1 MDVWWTM
8 LVGVDPKLEARFAKD
23 RRHQLNPNASV
34 LRARWKGTEAAR
46 TPHDAVKTGTQEWRN
61 VYGPAGYRFGD
72 YARLGLPLTI
82 LVAVLVLVL
91 VPLEW
96 GLVR

>member
-1 MDVWWTM
+1 M
-8 LVGVDPKLEARFAKD
+8 
-23 RRHQLNPNASV
+23 
-34 LRARWKGTEAAR
+34 
-46 TPHDAVKTGTQEWRN
+46 GTQEWRN
-61 VYGPAGYRFGD
+61 VYGPAGHRFGD

-82 LVAVLVLVL
+82 LVAVLALVL

>member
-1 MDVWWTM
+1 MPACASRRSGACWW
-8 LVGVDPKLEARFAKD
+8 
-23 RRHQLNPNASV
+23 
-34 LRARWKGTEAAR
+34 
-46 TPHDAVKTGTQEWRN
+46 
-61 VYGPAGYRFGD
+61 YGPAGYRFGD

-82 LVAVLVLVL
+82 VVAVLVLVL